1 MNEFSILCRV
11 LGSLYYRQP
20 QDPLLVPLFT
30 LIREGKLAAS
40 WPLEQDELLAR
51 LQKSCE
57 MQSLATDYN
66 ALFVGEA
73 CSVPPYRSAWVEGSS
88 EAEVRAFLSEHGIPT
103 GEGPADHLGSLLL
116 AVLLCVTSFAQPAY
130 ITYRVMR
137 MLGRILML
145 TVRGITFS
153 LFAFGAV
160 TMIAEWKRIAGP
172 AWKKVLYTFTFP
184 FFMLTYVP
192 ISIAALVGKVEWKP
206 IQHGIA
212 KVQEERESA

>member
-116 AVLLCVTSFAQPAY
+116 AASWLEDHAAEDQSET
-130 ITYRVMR
+130 
-137 MLGRILML
+137 ML
-145 TVRGITFS
+145 
-153 LFAFGAV
+153 
-160 TMIAEWKRIAGP
+160 
-172 AWKKVLYTFTFP
+172 
-184 FFMLTYVP
+184 
-192 ISIAALVGKVEWKP
+192 GKVEAHAHTPFWRTMAP
-206 IQHGIA
+206 LTRDAIA
-212 KVQEERESA
+212 AMWDELQEEDEQ